1 MMGNDTPVDITP
13 DKSLVK
19 KLGMVGYRTEQAIAE
34 LIDNSIDARIEG
46 VAEEIGIDLDFKGRR
61 ITISD
66 NGHGMGIEELT
77 AAMTIAKETKGDDKL
92 GRFGIG
98 MKSACSALGKRFLIR
113 TAKVDSDGEYWAEYD
128 EDKWLYDE
136 GRGWNNFAITKEP
149 PAERWYGTR
158 ITISELNVPLYPNQV
173 SSFKDNF
180 GIRYGP
186 YLQDGQVKIRINT
199 RYCKSA
205 EFDVVPGTRIPV
217 DIRLDF
223 GRRITGHLLL
233 LRKHSVRGQ
242 YGINLFQKGRLIKAF
257 EKFGFSPHPQN
268 SKVVGKLNL
277 DHVPVNF
284 TKSSFIEESPEYEQA
299 VEKFG
304 GSDALRRALRLSWTV
319 DERIIPLEAVF
330 DYFGGSGRPQ
340 LLAKRVSA
348 NLSRQMLNYPKPFE
362 IGLGN
367 EAATVSIESL
377 HGGPFYRIEDTDD
390 RIRIVIDKDSK
401 AFGLVKNPLFLVAMI
416 ASEAG
421 LLAKN
426 PNLADIIESRNRA
439 IESFLDEWSQEE
451 PESRNRS
458 VPIPNIAGYGLED
471 GLAELHEFLKDKYEF
486 KFQFTSLST
495 LAPYLRNL
503 LGKVV
508 YTLHTTPGNG
518 RYLADLLSGEFGGDL
533 VVADRPSRD
542 QINALLAA
550 GPIRRIV
557 TIQEYSTIPGSTI
570 AEPEKALVDLL
581 TDIRAHGLVLADTE
595 PAHILEHM
603 RRRNM
608 LDMAKLD
615 RYARPA
621 HRMAEL
627 KELLKVAG

>member
-1 MMGNDTPVDITP
+1 MGSDTPVDITP

-46 VAEEIGIDLDFKGRR
+46 VAEEICIDLDFKGRR

-113 TAKVDSDGEYWAEYD
+113 TAKIDSDGEYLAEYD
-128 EDKWLYDE
+128 EDKWLSDE
-136 GRGWNNFAITKEP
+136 GRGWNNFTIAKEP

-173 SSFKDNF
+173 SNFKDNF

-199 RYCKSA
+199 RYCKPA

-233 LRKHSVRGQ
+233 LKKHSVRGQ

-299 VEKFG
+299 VEKFA

-362 IGLGN
+362 IGIGN

-390 RIRIVIDKDSK
+390 RIRIVIDRDSK

-426 PNLADIIESRNRA
+426 PDLADIIESRNRA

-458 VPIPNIAGYGLED
+458 VPIPSIAGYGLED
-471 GLAELHEFLKDKYEF
+471 GLVELHEFLKDGYEF

-557 TIQEYSTIPGSTI
+557 AIQEYGAIPGSTI

-627 KELLKVAG
+627 KELLRVAG

>member
-1 MMGNDTPVDITP
+1 MGSSTPVDITP
-13 DKSLVK
+13 DKSLVR

-46 VAEEIGIDLDFKGRR
+46 AAEEIGIDLDFKGRR
-61 ITISD
+61 ITVSD
-66 NGHGMGIEELT
+66 NGHGMGMEDLT
-77 AAMTIAKETKGDDKL
+77 AAMTIAKETKEGNSL
-92 GRFGIG
+92 GRFGMG

-113 TAKVDSDGEYWAEYD
+113 TAKADSDSEYRAEYD
-128 EDKWLYDE
+128 EDEWLSDE
-136 GRGWNNFAITKEP
+136 GRSWNNFTIAKEP
-149 PAERWYGTR
+149 LAEKWYGTR

-173 SSFKDNF
+173 SIFKDSF

-186 YLQDGQVKIRINT
+186 YLQDGQVNIRVNT
-199 RYCKSA
+199 RYCKSV

-233 LRKHSVRGQ
+233 LKKHSVRGQ

-257 EKFGFSPHPQN
+257 EKFGFSPHPNN

-299 VEKFG
+299 VVRFA

-319 DERIIPLEAVF
+319 DERIIPIEAVF
-330 DYFGGSGRPQ
+330 DYFGGNGRPQ
-340 LLAKRVSA
+340 HLAKRVSA
-348 NLSRQMLNYPKPFE
+348 NLSRQMLNHTKPFE
-362 IGLGN
+362 IEIGK

-377 HGGPFYRIEDTDD
+377 HGGPFYRIDDTDNQ
-390 RIRIVIDKDSK
+390 IRIVIDRDSE

-416 ASEAG
+416 ASEAS

-426 PNLADIIESRNRA
+426 PGLADIIKSRNGA
-439 IESFLDEWSQEE
+439 IASFLDEWSQKE

-458 VPIPNIAGYGLED
+458 VPIPSITGYKLED
-471 GLAELHEFLKDKYEF
+471 NLVELHEFLKDRYEF

-495 LAPYLRNL
+495 LAPYLHNL
-503 LGKVV
+503 LGKIV

-518 RYLADLLSGEFGGDL
+518 WYLADLLSGEFGGDMA
-533 VVADRPSRD
+533 VADRPSRA
-542 QINALLAA
+542 QIDALLAVKS
-550 GPIRRIV
+550 IRRIV
-557 TIQEYSTIPGSTI
+557 AIREYSTIPGSTI

-581 TDIRAHGLVLADTE
+581 TDMRAHGLVLADSE

-603 RRRNM
+603 RRRNL
-608 LDMAKLD
+608 LDMEKLN

-627 KELLKVAG
+627 KELLKVTG